1 MLIENLTA
9 DVGASPRK
17 LSEAS
22 FGSMEV
28 TLAAETVWER
38 SVVLGGGLCCWQDI
52 GSPFDALGNVLNFNQ
67 KHIYY
72 TC

>member
-22 FGSMEV
+22 LGSMEV

-38 SVVLGGGLCCWQDI
+38 SVVLGGV
-52 GSPFDALGNVLNFNQ
+52 VLLAG
-67 KHIYY
+67 YGAPV
-72 TC
+72 

>member
-38 SVVLGGGLCCWQDI
+38 SVVLGGGCAAGRISGPRLM
-52 GSPFDALGNVLNFNQ
+52 
-67 KHIYY
+67 H
-72 TC
+72 